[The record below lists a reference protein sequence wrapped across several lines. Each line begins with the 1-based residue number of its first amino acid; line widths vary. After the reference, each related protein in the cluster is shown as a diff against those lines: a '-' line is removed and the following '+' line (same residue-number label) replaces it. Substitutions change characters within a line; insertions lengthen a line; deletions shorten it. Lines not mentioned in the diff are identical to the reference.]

1 MKKNTI
7 TALHLPPHE
16 RPKAVQ
22 LINTLE
28 GLQKAVGGMIEFLYL
43 PDGFMLLLN
52 EEGKLIGLEPNR
64 RYEQDV
70 LVGDVYVVKDDGEG
84 ELTSLNQEEIEYFSA
99 MFDEPAEDIT
109 QDEVEACCGFM
120 IFPW

>member
-1 MKKNTI
+1 MKENTI
-7 TALHLPPHE
+7 IALHLPPHE

-22 LINTLE
+22 LTNTLE
-28 GLQKAVGGMIEFLYL
+28 GLQKAVGGMIEFVYL

-84 ELTSLNQEEIEYFSA
+84 ELTSLSEEEIEQFSA
-99 MFDEPAEDIT
+99 MFYEPDEDINE
-109 QDEVEACCGFM
+109 DEVAASCGFF
-120 IFPW
+120 ILPW